1 VLGLRVKLAGGQHLD
16 GNGVQGG
23 KEFIEK
29 VKLDQDVIFGKNPMI
44 TKSMSGPATWK
55 ESEAEPELETVPEP
69 ESEPEPAN
77 WKESEAEPELET
89 VPEPESEPEPANW
102 KESEAEPELETVPEP
117 ESVTIIE
124 PEYTTEKATEPITE
138 PEAEY
143 ATEKP
148 KEPYV
153 PGGGESCSFSSD
165 CSISEICNIEG
176 QCEKVK
182 CGDVSECEAKTD
194 FPVSCQGYFAT
205 NSICMKKECK
215 KDTDCARLGENYGC
229 FEDQQCRPKFGK
241 CFETCDCVSKY
252 KMQKGESRCHNG
264 QCFCRTKLECFGVAY
279 IAAGGESCTESEV
292 VPEPAPR
299 QLKPIA
305 GGGESS
311 IYEPKIAEN
320 CPKRVK
326 PKYSMKNEK
335 CRLHSECAPRNGLIC
350 AMQSGQSEG
359 TCKEVTCSS
368 NEDCTRETMFPTKCM
383 GGHCSVSYCYNDKG
397 CPTGYGCFHD
407 KQCKKIYGSQ
417 CNYDCDCS
425 HCPGMECFKDKCFC
439 SSNFENCQVT
449 TVFHSNRGY
458 RMAKANV
465 RPSLVVAGGSAAQVP
480 KKKKMKEDQCQEKE
494 SKFICEKGWIKTS
507 KGCYKAEYTSPMTFN
522 EVEAICKAKGS
533 QPVEVIS
540 KQIADLMV
548 GVMEMEKIDS
558 AWLGMKGKGDN
569 MKGIYT
575 GRKIDWTPPGFNRT
589 GDEGDCIKAVGR
601 TWVWADCEDKATQ
614 FCAQNKKKGK
624 KQRRRRN
631 RRTM

>member
-1 VLGLRVKLAGGQHLD
+1 VVIET
-16 GNGVQGG
+16 VT
-23 KEFIEK
+23 EK
-29 VKLDQDVIFGKNPMI
+29 VIETVTEQVSEPVTEQVSEPVAEPETEPTD
-44 TKSMSGPATWK
+44 GPEPVT
-55 ESEAEPELETVPEP
+55 ESEAETTAPEP
-69 ESEPEPAN
+69 EV
-77 WKESEAEPELET
+77 L
-89 VPEPESEPEPANW
+89 
-102 KESEAEPELETVPEP
+102 
-117 ESVTIIE
+117 
-124 PEYTTEKATEPITE
+124 TENPNKSI
-138 PEAEY
+138 
-143 ATEKP
+143 KP
-148 KEPYV
+148 TAHVSGE
-153 PGGGESCSFSSD
+153 GESCSFSND
-165 CSISEICNIEG
+165 CSISEICNNGG

-194 FPVSCQGYFAT
+194 FPVSCQGYFAS

-215 KDTDCARLGENYGC
+215 KDTDCSRLGENYGC
-229 FEDQQCRPKFGK
+229 FEDKQCRPKYGK
-241 CFETCDCVSKY
+241 CFETCDCATKY

-264 QCFCRTKLECFGVAY
+264 QCYCRTKMECFEEGNRYSV
-279 IAAGGESCTESEV
+279 AGGETCIEEAEV
-292 VPEPAPR
+292 MPVTSPKPEPSVSA
-299 QLKPIA
+299 
-305 GGGESS
+305 GGESS
-311 IYEPKIAEN
+311 IYEPKIAEK
-320 CPKRVK
+320 CPKRTK

-368 NEDCTRETMFPTKCM
+368 NEDCSKETIFPTKCM
-383 GGHCSVSYCYNDKG
+383 GGHCSVSYCYNDQG

-417 CNYDCDCS
+417 CNFDCDCS

-439 SSNFENCQVT
+439 KSNFENCQVT

-458 RMAKANV
+458 RMAKANA
-465 RPSLVVAGGSAAQVP
+465 RPSLVVAGGGADRIVP
-480 KKKKMKEDQCQEKE
+480 EKKKTKKDKCQEKE

-507 KGCYKAEYTSPMTFN
+507 KGCYKAEYTSPMTYN
-522 EVEAICKAKGS
+522 EVEEICKAKGS

-558 AWLGMKGKGDN
+558 AWLGMRGKGDE

-589 GDEGDCIKAVGR
+589 AEEGECIKAVGR

-631 RRTM
+631 